1 VADATTATA
10 TFAVGDREGLHAR
23 PCARIAKAAQKC
35 RGCVVVARFDGR
47 TADATSVLELLG
59 LNATGGALVEV
70 TVTGR
75 DAVKCLEAIGRA
87 VVET

>member
-1 VADATTATA
+1 MADATTATA

-35 RGCVVVARFDGR
+35 RCAVVARFGGR

-59 LNATGGALVEV
+59 LNATGGASVEF
-70 TVTGR
+70 TATGR
-75 DAVKCLEAIGRA
+75 DALSCLEAIGRA

>member
-1 VADATTATA
+1 MADATTATA
-10 TFAVGDREGLHAR
+10 TFAVGDKEGLHAR

-35 RGCVVVARFDGR
+35 RCTVVARFDGR

-70 TVTGR
+70 TATGR
-75 DAVKCLEAIGRA
+75 DAAKCLEAIGRA
-87 VVET
+87 ITET